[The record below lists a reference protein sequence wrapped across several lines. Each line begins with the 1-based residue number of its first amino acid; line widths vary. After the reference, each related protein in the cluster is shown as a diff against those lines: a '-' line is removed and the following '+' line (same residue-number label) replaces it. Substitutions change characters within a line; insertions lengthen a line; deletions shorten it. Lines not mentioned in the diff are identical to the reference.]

1 MNFKNT
7 YGLIF
12 TTVVLLSGCGESPK
26 GLYDEKAIEAIE
38 NLSTTIGDLQS
49 CSLTVYAELTDPGK
63 NDGNPVIKQSDVYLK
78 GNDHMFI
85 YSVRN
90 NARYGYWF
98 DGSFLS
104 TFHFDENVYDQ
115 VQAPPTVLETID
127 SVHRRYEID
136 FPAADF
142 WYPTLTEDMINQFDT
157 IIDLGSKNVGDILCK
172 EINAFNSNLD
182 VYILIEEST
191 NLPKQLEIYYLGE
204 KKGQTY
210 FSTFSNWRL
219 NPNLDDEIFQFAP
232 PEGSEKAVIFQ

>member
-1 MNFKNT
+1 MNFRYTK
-7 YGLIF
+7 GLILAA
-12 TTVVLLSGCGESPK
+12 VALLSGCGESSK
-26 GLYDEKAIEAIE
+26 GLYDEKAVEAIE
-38 NLSTTIGDLQS
+38 KLSSTIGDLQS
-49 CSLTVYAELTDPGK
+49 CSLTVYAELTEPGQNGGK
-63 NDGNPVIKQSDVYLK
+63 PLIKQSDVYLK
-78 GNDHMFI
+78 GDDHMFI

-104 TFHFDENVYDQ
+104 TFHYDENVYDQ

-127 SVHRRYEID
+127 SVHRRYKID
-136 FPAADF
+136 FPSADF

-157 IIDLGSKNVGDILCK
+157 IVELGSKNVGDVLCK
-172 EINAFNSNLD
+172 EINAFNQNVD

-210 FSTFSNWRL
+210 FSTFSNWKV
-219 NPNLDDEIFQFAP
+219 NPEIEDEIFKFAP
-232 PEGSEKAVIFQ
+232 PAGSEQAVIFK